1 MVIIGLIAAFILL
14 IVTSIISSVFEAV
27 SIALI
32 VIGAAA
38 LGRDRKREREY
49 MASQPTA
56 PYKRKIY
63 PKVLIIAGAAVQLWF
78 ILVRVLGAASGIV
91 EYFAK

>member
-1 MVIIGLIAAFILL
+1 MVIIGLIAALILL
-14 IVTSIISSVFEAV
+14 IVTSVITSVFEAA

-49 MASQPTA
+49 MASQPTT

-63 PKVLIIAGAAVQLWF
+63 PKVLIITGAAVQLWF
-78 ILVRVLGAASGIV
+78 ILRQILVTISGV
-91 EYFAK
+91 AEHFTG